1 MESLKRYLEEMRDAE
16 LRGDYAELLREG
28 ARRGRIDS
36 IMMTSCASSGHP
48 GGSMSSMEIYMTAY
62 GCARINRENLHD
74 PDRDRV
80 VISHGHTSPGAY
92 SALIFWGLLDRQQV
106 VPNFRRAGSPYQ
118 GHVEREV
125 PGIDWGTGNLGQGLS
140 AGVGFA
146 LAARARGSSAHVY
159 VLMGDGEQVKGQVA
173 EARRLASK
181 EKLSNITVL
190 VDYNRIQ
197 ICGRIDEIMPADI
210 EALWRA
216 DGWRVLRADGHDFQ
230 SLYSAV
236 RDAKACDVPTVIL
249 CDTVM
254 GKGVSFMEGIPDYH
268 GKALSGDK
276 LEKALEELGGSM
288 EEYERMLSLRS
299 GPLPEVLHVCPL
311 KPSLD
316 IGEPFTYDSSS
327 KMDNRSSFGK
337 ALADV
342 GVRNK
347 GVCGRTPILAFDC
360 DLMGSVKLDGFAKA
374 CPEGFIQAGIQEHN
388 TATVAGAASVAGVV
402 SVWAD
407 FGVFGLD
414 EVYNQQRLNDI
425 NGSSLKLFL
434 THVGLDV
441 GEDGKTHQ
449 CVDYVGL
456 FANTFG
462 WKVVVPAD
470 PNQTDR
476 AVRWALSQEGNVCV
490 AMGRS
495 VLPVLTYPD
504 GNPIF
509 AGDYSFRYGA
519 VDVVRDGVHGTILA
533 LGPMVGRALKGA
545 EILADRGIQ
554 VRVLCTASPLGMS
567 ADELFDLVGK
577 GPLLTVEDHNVNTGL
592 GAVVANLMARSG
604 VSIPFM
610 PIGVSRYGDSG
621 ASDDVY
627 RRMGLDPEGIAKS
640 FLRLK
645 ERNDA

>member
-1 MESLKRYLEEMRDAE
+1 
-16 LRGDYAELLREG
+16 
-28 ARRGRIDS
+28 
-36 IMMTSCASSGHP
+36 
-48 GGSMSSMEIYMTAY
+48 
-62 GCARINRENLHD
+62 
-74 PDRDRV
+74 
-80 VISHGHTSPGAY
+80 
-92 SALIFWGLLDRQQV
+92 
-106 VPNFRRAGSPYQ
+106 
-118 GHVEREV
+118 
-125 PGIDWGTGNLGQGLS
+125 
-140 AGVGFA
+140 
-146 LAARARGSSAHVY
+146 
-159 VLMGDGEQVKGQVA
+159 
-173 EARRLASK
+173 
-181 EKLSNITVL
+181 
-190 VDYNRIQ
+190 
-197 ICGRIDEIMPADI
+197 
-210 EALWRA
+210 
-216 DGWRVLRADGHDFQ
+216 
-230 SLYSAV
+230 
-236 RDAKACDVPTVIL
+236 
-249 CDTVM
+249 
-254 GKGVSFMEGIPDYH
+254 
-268 GKALSGDK
+268 
-276 LEKALEELGGSM
+276 M